1 MKSKIGILTWICII
15 VWKAS
20 IRYPCVA
27 VRDALVAV
35 REALVAVR
43 DALVAVRDALVAVRD
58 ALVAVRDALVAVRD
72 AGGHHDTDGLLHRH
86 GPLEKKVRELGGVEK
101 GT

>member
-20 IRYPCVA
+20 IRYPC
-27 VRDALVAV
+27 
-35 REALVAVR
+35 
-43 DALVAVRDALVAVRD
+43 VAVRDALVAVRD

>member
-43 DALVAVRDALVAVRD
+43 DALVAVRDA
-58 ALVAVRDALVAVRD
+58 
-72 AGGHHDTDGLLHRH
+72 GGHHDTDGLLHRH